1 MSSDAAVASPESS
14 ARLLALR
21 IAFGMLLGFVLAA
34 VFRLEFFFLPPLLAV
49 QMLALIRRPPSLA
62 QGAGIFFVMAVLA
75 VITLVVSSAFTRQ
88 PLNYVALMGLLLF
101 FGFLL
106 DSVGNAMLA
115 TFVLML
121 GATIPLVVVQSTE
134 AATLLSAELIEATA
148 IALLTVWAV
157 FAAFPST
164 APASSTSVSQ
174 PTSSPR
180 AALTNLLLL
189 VPVLLLFLFDSN
201 LSLVVVIVI
210 VNIVRQRHRGMASQT
225 ALGLLFGN
233 VLGGVVAT
241 IAYFFIS
248 IRSGPIFFLLIALL
262 VGLILGGRAAV
273 AGTRAPVYTVAL
285 ASFIILLGLGVS
297 PLPSETGTL
306 FVERLIN
313 VLLAGVYAVSAI
325 ALVSPSSMARTEDN
339 EQMPAPR

>member
-1 MSSDAAVASPESS
+1 MSSEAAVASPDSS
-14 ARLLALR
+14 TRALALR
-21 IAFGMLLGFVLAA
+21 IAFGMLLGFALSA
-34 VFRLEFFFLPPLLAV
+34 VFRLDFFFLPSLLAV
-49 QMLALIRRPPSLA
+49 QMLALMRRPPSLA
-62 QGAGIFFVMAVLA
+62 QGAGIFFLIALLA

-88 PLNYVALMGLLLF
+88 PLIYVTLIGLILF

-106 DSVGNAMLA
+106 DSAGKAMPA

-134 AATLLSAELIEATA
+134 AATILSTELIEATA

-164 APASSTSVSQ
+164 TSASRTSGAQPA
-174 PTSSPR
+174 SPR

-189 VPVLLLFLFDSN
+189 VPVLLLFLFDSK

-210 VNIVRQRHRGMASQT
+210 VNIVRQRQRGMASRA

-248 IRSGPIFFLLIALL
+248 IRSGPIFFLLIVLL
-262 VGLILGGRAAV
+262 VGLMLGGRGAV
-273 AGTRAPVYTVAL
+273 AGTKAPVYTVAL

-297 PLPSETGTL
+297 PLPSETGSL

-325 ALVSPSSMARTEDN
+325 AFVSPPSMARRKD
-339 EQMPAPR
+339 